1 MSIDVAAV
9 ESLIKLAKGNQLAE
23 LIVEDDDTKVV
34 IKTALAFPAQAT
46 VMAGPAITAL
56 PATVVTQEDMVTV
69 ATTAAEPTGHS
80 PTSSATNNYH
90 GVTSPMVGTF
100 YSSPSPDSPPFVEVG
115 QRVSKGQTLCII
127 EAMKLMNELESDVS
141 GVVKAIHSRNGE
153 PVDMNQ
159 RLFDID
165 TN

>member
-9 ESLIKLAKGNQLAE
+9 ESLIKLAKSNQLAE

-34 IKTALAFPAQAT
+34 IKTALAFPAQST
-46 VMAGPAITAL
+46 VMAAPAGLAVPAAAVAQDDMMAAAT
-56 PATVVTQEDMVTV
+56 ATVES
-69 ATTAAEPTGHS
+69 AEESSAAEPVS
-80 PTSSATNNYH
+80 NYH

>member
-34 IKTALAFPAQAT
+34 IKTALAFPAQSS
-46 VMAGPAITAL
+46 VMTSSSMSSAPVASVAQDTM
-56 PATVVTQEDMVTV
+56 ESV
-69 ATTAAEPTGHS
+69 ATTVADDASGSADAVE
-80 PTSSATNNYH
+80 SSNYH